1 MKKGF
6 NFGKWVMVIFALMMI
21 FLGIYSLF
29 DVFTDQ
35 VIWYH
40 LVVVVLFG
48 IIGFSVRTKEK
59 WLYFATAAIWLINVI
74 WDLIRLI

>member
-6 NFGKWVMVIFALMMI
+6 NFGKWVLVIFALMMI
-21 FLGIYSLF
+21 LLGIYSLF
-29 DVFTDQ
+29 DVFINQ

-48 IIGFSVRTKEK
+48 IISFSVRTKEK